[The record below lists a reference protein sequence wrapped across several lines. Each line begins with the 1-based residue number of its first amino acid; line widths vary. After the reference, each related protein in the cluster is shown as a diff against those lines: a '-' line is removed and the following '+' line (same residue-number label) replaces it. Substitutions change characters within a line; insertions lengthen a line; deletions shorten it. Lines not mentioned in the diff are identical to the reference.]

1 MSDDVVD
8 TLLRKLEGKQV
19 LIFDFD
25 GTLADTS
32 PLHDSAFNTVLA
44 PMGVPVDYSSMA
56 GLRTADALVQCLA
69 KAGKVVPE
77 EQIKQLASAK
87 QSAVRNLVSELLEPM
102 PGVNEFLKWAKSR
115 FQLAMY
121 SSGSRGT
128 VELAVEKLGYAGWF
142 CPMLC
147 SEDVGFAKPHPEG
160 YLKILEV
167 LSVSAA
173 KALVFED
180 SDPGIEAARRAGIE
194 THDVRAVPFI
204 QILLNQGFCD

>member
-1 MSDDVVD
+1 MNHAVVD

-32 PLHDSAFNTVLA
+32 PLHESAFKTVLA

-69 KAGKVVPE
+69 KAGEVVPE
-77 EQIKQLASAK
+77 AQIKQLASAK

-102 PGVNEFLKWAKSR
+102 PGVNEFLNWAKSR

-128 VELAVEKLGYAGWF
+128 VELAVEKLGYADWF
-142 CPMLC
+142 SPMLC
-147 SEDVGFAKPHPEG
+147 SEDVEFAKPHPEG
-160 YLKILEV
+160 YLKILEIM
-167 LSVSAA
+167 SVSAG
-173 KALVFED
+173 KVLVFED

-194 THDVRAVPFI
+194 AHDVRAAPFI
-204 QILLNQGFCD
+204 QILLNQGFCG